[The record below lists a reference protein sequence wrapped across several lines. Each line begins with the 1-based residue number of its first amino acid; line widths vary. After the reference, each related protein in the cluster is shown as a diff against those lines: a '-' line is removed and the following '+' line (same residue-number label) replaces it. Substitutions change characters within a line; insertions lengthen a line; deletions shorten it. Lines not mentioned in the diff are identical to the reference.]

1 MGAFDKYGRGGTLT
15 SSDRYP
21 IQELEYD
28 GEVFSVGPRIPYRNG
43 NGFLREVVV
52 KTRGM
57 FNSFTY
63 VPVTLFGKDAEEV
76 DETRTGCLIRVLARL
91 YSRQYMDKLGNIRWT
106 VGITGTSID
115 LVRKTM
121 QPPTQEPEHE
131 TVSADDPEMVDN
143 LPF

>member
-1 MGAFDKYGRGGTLT
+1 ML
-15 SSDRYP
+15 
-21 IQELEYD
+21 
-28 GEVFSVGPRIPYRNG
+28 FSLKLDLKNWMNI
-43 NGFLREVVV
+43 LMVVV

-57 FNSFTY
+57 FNSFAY

-91 YSRQYMDKLGNIRWT
+91 YSRQYVDKLGNIRWT

-131 TVSADDPEMVDN
+131 TVSADDPEMVDD